1 MFFSPV
7 RASLTL
13 CIIPDMVDE
22 SRCEFHGECVLLWRV
37 CRRCSGVFLM
47 DGRCGMWIEV
57 RGRGFGGVLVVEKE
71 QVVNTRCAGYPAVN

>member
-1 MFFSPV
+1 MFG
-7 RASLTL
+7 
-13 CIIPDMVDE
+13 M
-22 SRCEFHGECVLLWRV
+22 
-37 CRRCSGVFLM
+37 FLM